1 MGGLFS
7 KPKAPAVKVQA
18 PAVEQPVLEPKTPE
32 MGAEETA
39 ERKKNK
45 GKKALRIDY
54 AGSGRGT
61 NIPK

>member
-7 KPKAPAVKVQA
+7 KPKAPEVKVQA
-18 PAVEQPVLEPKTPE
+18 PAIEPVLEPEAPE

-39 ERKKNK
+39 EHKKNK

-54 AGSGRGT
+54 VGSGRGT